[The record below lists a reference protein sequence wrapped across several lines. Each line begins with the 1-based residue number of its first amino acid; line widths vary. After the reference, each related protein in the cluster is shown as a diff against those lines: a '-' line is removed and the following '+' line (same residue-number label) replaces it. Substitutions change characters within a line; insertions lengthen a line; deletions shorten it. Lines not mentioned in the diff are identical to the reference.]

1 MLCSTVL
8 PQPLRIKN
16 NRIGAWRR
24 EMLNYTILRQPIR
37 TENQT
42 FLFNRS
48 VEKSDAK
55 QYSCTATNE
64 EEGSAT
70 AHVNL
75 LVLGE
80 SLSMHFPYTFLF
92 DICMFQKSLLKN
104 DTNFNNI
111 ILLPCS
117 RSVSDFF
124 SIRNKPMENIW
135 IRIHRS
141 SMKLIQQH
149 PDPQTCL

>member
-1 MLCSTVL
+1 MLCSTVV
-8 PQPLRIKN
+8 PQPMRIKN
-16 NRIGAWRR
+16 NRVGGWKR
-24 EMLNYTILRQPIR
+24 EMLNCTIVRQPIR
-37 TENQT
+37 TENEIS
-42 FLFNRS
+42 FSNRS

-92 DICMFQKSLLKN
+92 DICMF
-104 DTNFNNI
+104 
-111 ILLPCS
+111 
-117 RSVSDFF
+117 
-124 SIRNKPMENIW
+124 
-135 IRIHRS
+135 
-141 SMKLIQQH
+141 
-149 PDPQTCL
+149 